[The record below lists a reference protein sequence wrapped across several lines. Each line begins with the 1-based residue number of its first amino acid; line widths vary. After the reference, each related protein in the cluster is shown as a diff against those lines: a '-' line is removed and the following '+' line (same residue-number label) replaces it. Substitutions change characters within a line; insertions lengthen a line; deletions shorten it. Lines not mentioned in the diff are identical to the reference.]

1 MKKISVMTSKL
12 IKSTLI
18 IIAYHHQKWKILDKS
33 YYGIQSYLMKR
44 TFIICIN
51 WNS

>member
-1 MKKISVMTSKL
+1 
-12 IKSTLI
+12 
-18 IIAYHHQKWKILDKS
+18 
-33 YYGIQSYLMKR
+33 MKR